1 MHTIINRKE
10 DIILQHILLK
20 ILTLVLL
27 MNISTS
33 SSSRKFSDRQE
44 MEDYASANAKTLV
57 TLGDYVVD
65 ATSFAKHHPGGHN
78 IV

>member
-1 MHTIINRKE
+1 
-10 DIILQHILLK
+10 
-20 ILTLVLL
+20 

-33 SSSRKFSDRQE
+33 NSSRRFSDRQE

-78 IV
+78 II